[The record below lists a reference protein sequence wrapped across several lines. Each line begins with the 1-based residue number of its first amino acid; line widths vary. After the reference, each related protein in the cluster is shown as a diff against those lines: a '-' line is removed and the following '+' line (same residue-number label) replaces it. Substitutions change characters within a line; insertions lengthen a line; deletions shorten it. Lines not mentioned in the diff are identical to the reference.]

1 MMQHKNYACY
11 SLHTDMVYSL
21 KLTHRI
27 KSLSFFYT
35 GMNIAA
41 DRVRHQDPNEEEQK
55 RNKRLRPRETVLTKK
70 MYIRSA
76 LR

>member
-1 MMQHKNYACY
+1 MMEHKSYACH

-27 KSLSFFYT
+27 KVLVFYT
-35 GMNIAA
+35 GLNIAA
-41 DRVRHQDPNEEEQK
+41 DRVRHQDPNEEQQK

-70 MYIRSA
+70 MYICSA